1 MYKKLN
7 FFLYSTLTG
16 ILLLLLNNSSS
27 AQDWVL
33 AGQVPNPGSQPS
45 ISVVD
50 WNTVWIADG
59 SVDTPKVFRTTNS
72 GLNWTQQP
80 APVGSKEIYCVW
92 GISNTSVL
100 AGEGVVNGNARMFLT
115 TNSGL
120 NWSVIVQTGNNR
132 GFFNGIAFQRMGAIA
147 QIGLALAERIYR
159 TSDGGYNW
167 IELQSGVNGV
177 SNAHNSLFIVDN
189 FFYGFGLNNGAARLR
204 VTPDNAQSWQV
215 QQLGILGN
223 YTSAVAFKSDK
234 LMGVAA
240 TSTSMPY
247 IARTTDGGL
256 TWTSIN
262 IDTGVTGETKIK
274 WVYGTNVLYILGNN
288 GGIKRSIDAGLTW
301 TQMGTAGVTGL
312 QHFDFAHLYGV
323 IFGYAVS
330 SDGRVIK
337 LADSIIFTGTGTP
350 KRGYNIPE
358 EYNLEQNYPNP
369 FNPTTTV
376 NYDLPSAGYVRL
388 AIYDVLG
395 REVQVLVDREQK
407 PGKYEAKWN
416 AGDFPSGV
424 YFYSLKAG
432 DFSMTKKMI
441 LVK

>member
-1 MYKKLN
+1 MYKILN
-7 FFLYSTLTG
+7 NFPYFILIG
-16 ILLLLLNNSSS
+16 ALLLLLNNTTS
-27 AQDWVL
+27 AQNWVL

-59 SVDTPKVFRTTNS
+59 TVDTPKVFRTTNS

-92 GISNTSVL
+92 GLSNTSTL
-100 AGEGVVNGNARMFLT
+100 AGEGVVNGNARMFIT
-115 TNSGL
+115 YNSGL
-120 NWSVIVQTGNNR
+120 NWSVITQTGNNR

-159 TSDGGYNW
+159 TSDGGFNW
-167 IELQSGVNGV
+167 IELQSGTNGV

-204 VTPDNAQSWQV
+204 VTPDNANSWQV

-240 TSTSMPY
+240 TSSSMPY
-247 IARTTDGGL
+247 IARTTNGGL
-256 TWTSIN
+256 TWANVN
-262 IDTGVTGETKIK
+262 IDTGITGETKIK
-274 WVYGTNVLYILGNN
+274 WVFGTDVLYILGDN
-288 GGIKRSIDAGLTW
+288 GGIKRSIDGGLTW
-301 TQMGTAGVTGL
+301 TRMGTAGVTGL
-312 QHFDFAHLYGV
+312 KHFDFAHLYGV

-337 LADSIIFTGTGTP
+337 LADSIIFTGTP
-350 KRGYNIPE
+350 KLGNSIPE

-376 NYDLPSAGYVRL
+376 NYDLPQAGYVKI
-388 AIYDVLG
+388 AIYDLLG
-395 REVQVLVDREQK
+395 REVHILVDREQK
-407 PGKYEAKWN
+407 AGKYEVKWN
-416 AGDFPSGV
+416 ASDFPSGV